1 MNTNSIINLDNSI
14 NRIKEHEENLKRKA
28 LNMQLKVL
36 NNKLHLNDINDDF
49 YNVKNTMKMNDKI
62 IQEKME
68 ILSTRDQQL
77 QDSINKTIFNKKV
90 LYIILTLLIALIVT
104 ILLVYSFV
112 TRK

>member
-14 NRIKEHEENLKRKA
+14 NKIKEHEENLKRKA

-36 NNKLHLNDINDDF
+36 NNKLHLNDLTDDF

-77 QDSINKTIFNKKV
+77 QDSINKTIFDKKV
-90 LYIILTLLIALIVT
+90 FYVILTLLIALIVT

-112 TRK
+112 I